1 MAKKNKPEDG
11 LKILKNIKKRDKK
24 IITGWGPTS
33 AILVTLGVY
42 FGSQILAGYLVIQ
55 YLFMLGNTSKEIN
68 NILDDSVIVRFCLM
82 VLIGF
87 ISIGLLWAFLRKR
100 KISWPE
106 IGLKKPTSN
115 NLFYSLPAYAIYFV
129 ILVMAFALIKS
140 FVPGI
145 DTGQKQQIGFDNA
158 VGPIALSFVF
168 ISIVIIPAVVE
179 EITVRGFLYGGLKN
193 KLPIV
198 ASALLTSGIFAV
210 AHLQLGS
217 GENPL
222 WIAAVDTFILSMV
235 LIWLREK
242 TGNIWA
248 GVVVHLMKNSL
259 AFISLF
265 IIKAT

>member
-1 MAKKNKPEDG
+1 MGKKDESTDG
-11 LKILKNIKKRDKK
+11 LKILKNIRKRDKK
-24 IITGWGPTS
+24 TITGWGPTS
-33 AILVTLGVY
+33 AILVTLGIY
-42 FGSQILAGYLVIQ
+42 FGSQILAGFLVIQ
-55 YLFMLGNTSKEIN
+55 YLFATGNTSKEIN
-68 NILDDSVIVRFCLM
+68 NILGDSVFTRFCLM
-82 VLIGF
+82 ILIGL
-87 ISIGLLWAFLRKR
+87 ISIGLLRIFLRHR
-100 KISWPE
+100 KITWPE
-106 IGLKKPTSN
+106 IGLKKPTAN
-115 NLFYSLPAYAIYFV
+115 NLLHSLPAYAVYLV
-129 ILVMAFALIKS
+129 ILVLAFALIKS

-158 VGPIALSFVF
+158 TGAVALSFVF
-168 ISIVIIPAVVE
+168 ISIVVIPAVVE
-179 EITVRGFLYGGLKN
+179 EIMVRGFLYGGLRN
-193 KLPIV
+193 KLPIIT
-198 ASALLTSGIFAV
+198 SALLTSGIFAV

-265 IIKAT
+265 ILKVT